1 MILKIQLFK
10 ALVFKLTF
18 LCFLSAFSSYT
29 IARSINIGIV
39 LDGTSKRES
48 LPIEQIKQEI
58 IKLNQGEF
66 SIHFPAAKVIN
77 ADWQL
82 DKIRT
87 AINTL
92 NQDKSVDLIITQ
104 GLMASHEAAH
114 FNGLNKPVIAPVIAD
129 RVLQSFP
136 YKKGVSYKHNF
147 TYINT
152 SNSVE
157 RDIRQFYKLIPFKQ
171 LLFPIDEVILKTF
184 PALRTMATQV
194 QKELGFNITFLPVDN
209 SLKQVL
215 QKIPKHIDAVYLP
228 PYARFSQSEL
238 QSFAEGLINK
248 KLPSFSLLG
257 RRDLELG
264 FMATLNGRKADS
276 LRFSRR
282 IALMVQSILLGE
294 NPATI
299 KVDLEQPTKL
309 AINMKTAKAIGFS
322 PKWRDLESA
331 ELLFKQAIQMSNS
344 LSLTDAMNQAV
355 AANLGLHT
363 DKFNIALAED
373 QVDSARSALL
383 PQINIGVSGT
393 HIDQSRSGAQ
403 QAQRTADAEVQL
415 SQLIYSECSWSG
427 FDVASLLKDAEDAAF
442 QSRVLDILSQS
453 ATAYLRVLSVLGT
466 EQVRQAN
473 LKVSEANLELAEQRV
488 KIGYSNRSEVLRWK
502 SVIATDRSA
511 LYIAQAAREQSQ
523 TELKRLLHRPLNE
536 SVSVTNEGIAD
547 LIVLLKNGKFKGFFD
562 NAVHFNRFIDFE
574 VQRAMNNAPEL
585 KQLSHLTE
593 SARRQLVAGKRAY
606 YIPDISINA
615 RFGQNIDQGGIGA
628 NNSNLHKDNWSAGF
642 QATLPLFTSGARP
655 AEVSRASNA
664 LIQTRYQQ
672 QNIREVIEARV
683 RSAIQKTQG
692 SFPSIRL
699 SQDAAKAAKE
709 NFAMVSDSYISG
721 VVSITSLI
729 DAQNASL
736 SADLSAVEALYSF
749 MIDWVEIQRSV
760 ASFDLILSD
769 TGIDLWYQELE
780 AYYQK

>member
-1 MILKIQLFK
+1 
-10 ALVFKLTF
+10 
-18 LCFLSAFSSYT
+18 
-29 IARSINIGIV
+29 
-39 LDGTSKRES
+39 
-48 LPIEQIKQEI
+48 
-58 IKLNQGEF
+58 
-66 SIHFPAAKVIN
+66 
-77 ADWQL
+77 
-82 DKIRT
+82 
-87 AINTL
+87 
-92 NQDKSVDLIITQ
+92 
-104 GLMASHEAAH
+104 
-114 FNGLNKPVIAPVIAD
+114 
-129 RVLQSFP
+129 
-136 YKKGVSYKHNF
+136 
-147 TYINT
+147 
-152 SNSVE
+152 
-157 RDIRQFYKLIPFKQ
+157 
-171 LLFPIDEVILKTF
+171 
-184 PALRTMATQV
+184 
-194 QKELGFNITFLPVDN
+194 
-209 SLKQVL
+209 
-215 QKIPKHIDAVYLP
+215 
-228 PYARFSQSEL
+228 
-238 QSFAEGLINK
+238 
-248 KLPSFSLLG
+248 
-257 RRDLELG
+257 
-264 FMATLNGRKADS
+264 
-276 LRFSRR
+276 
-282 IALMVQSILLGE
+282 
-294 NPATI
+294 
-299 KVDLEQPTKL
+299 
-309 AINMKTAKAIGFS
+309 
-322 PKWRDLESA
+322 
-331 ELLFKQAIQMSNS
+331 
-344 LSLTDAMNQAV
+344 
-355 AANLGLHT
+355 
-363 DKFNIALAED
+363 
-373 QVDSARSALL
+373 
-383 PQINIGVSGT
+383 VSGT